1 VRAVNKRISRLTV
14 LGQTHRSAP
23 ASYIIPYFEAKKTMR
38 DPEKK
43 KAALRIPRQEMPQ
56 LDLHLRK
63 TTFQEVPLGYSAEQ
77 AQLEAQ
83 RCLQCRRPVCVDG
96 CPVLIDIPAFLQLI
110 VDGDF
115 IGACRKIKEANALP
129 AICGRVCPQE
139 DQCEKCCILSK
150 KGNPVAIGRLERFV
164 ADYERDHNAVEVPP
178 LPPSTGKR
186 VAVIGSG
193 PAGLTAASEL
203 ALRGHDV
210 TIFEALHK
218 PGGVLVY
225 GIPEFRLPKKIV
237 EAEVNYIKSLGVKI
251 KTSYVIGMIYS
262 VDELFAQGFQAI
274 FIGIGAGLPHF
285 LNIPGENLCGIFSAN
300 EFLTRTNLMFAY
312 DFPRADTPIV
322 VGEKVAVLGA
332 GNTAMDAAR
341 VAIRLGADDVSIV
354 YRRTRAEAPAR
365 IEEIERAEEEGLQF
379 HFLMAPTRFIGNDDG
394 WLRAMECIRMELG
407 EPDSSGR
414 RRPVPI
420 SGSEFIMEVD
430 TVVNAIGSASNTILF
445 RTVRD
450 IERNKWGNIVADE
463 KTGLTSK
470 KGVYAGGDI
479 VTGAATVILAMGAGK
494 ASAIAIDEYLKTL

>member
-1 VRAVNKRISRLTV
+1 M
-14 LGQTHRSAP
+14 G
-23 ASYIIPYFEAKKTMR
+23 

-43 KAALRIPRQEMPQ
+43 KAALRIPRQKMRQ
-56 LDLHLRK
+56 LDLHSRK
-63 TTFQEVPLGYSAEQ
+63 TTFQEVPLGFSAEE

-83 RCLQCRRPVCVDG
+83 RCLQCKRAVCVQG

-115 IGACRKIKEANALP
+115 IGAARKIKEENALP

-139 DQCEKCCILSK
+139 DQCEKSCVLSK
-150 KGNPVAIGRLERFV
+150 KGDPVGIGRLERFV
-164 ADYERDHNAVEVPP
+164 ADYEREHNAVQIPP
-178 LPPSTGKR
+178 LPRPTGKR

-203 ALRGHDV
+203 ALKGHDV
-210 TIFEALHK
+210 TVFEALHK
-218 PGGVLVY
+218 FGGVLVY

-237 EAEVNYIKSLGVKI
+237 EAEVNYIKSLGVRFKANCI
-251 KTSYVIGMIYS
+251 IGMIYS
-262 VDELFAQGFQAI
+262 LDELFAQGFQAA
-274 FIGIGAGLPHF
+274 FIGIGAGLPRF

-300 EFLTRTNLMFAY
+300 EFLTRANLMFAY

-322 VGEKVAVLGA
+322 AGKKVVVLGA

-341 VAIRLGADDVSIV
+341 IAIRLGADDVCIV

-365 IEEIERAEEEGLQF
+365 IEEIQRAEEEGLKF
-379 HFLMAPTRFIGNDDG
+379 NFLMAPTRFIGNDDG
-394 WLRAMECIRMELG
+394 WLRAMECLRMELG
-407 EPDSSGR
+407 EPDDSGR

-420 SGSEFIMEVD
+420 AGSEFIMEVD
-430 TVVNAIGSASNTILF
+430 TVVNAIGSGSNTILF
-445 RTVRD
+445 RTASD
-450 IERNKWGNIVADE
+450 IERSKWGTIVADE
-463 KTGLTSK
+463 QTGLTSK

-494 ASAIAIDEYLKTL
+494 AAAVAIDEYLATL

>member
-1 VRAVNKRISRLTV
+1 M
-14 LGQTHRSAP
+14 G
-23 ASYIIPYFEAKKTMR
+23 

-43 KAALRIPRQEMPQ
+43 KAALRIPRQKMPQ

-77 AQLEAQ
+77 ARLEAQ
-83 RCLQCRRPVCVDG
+83 RCLQCKRTVCIQG

-115 IGACRKIKEANALP
+115 IGASRKIKEANALP

-139 DQCEKCCILSK
+139 DQCEKTCVLAK
-150 KGNPVAIGRLERFV
+150 KGEPLAIGRLERFV
-164 ADYERDHNAVEVPP
+164 ADYEREHNAVEVPP
-178 LPPSTGKR
+178 LPPPTGKR
-186 VAVIGSG
+186 IAVIGSG

-203 ALRGHDV
+203 ALKGHDV

-237 EAEVNYIKSLGVKI
+237 EAEINYIQSLGVKI
-251 KTSYVIGMIYS
+251 KTGYIIGMLYS
-262 VDELFAQGFQAI
+262 VDELFAQGFQAV
-274 FIGIGAGLPHF
+274 FIGIGAGLPRF

-300 EFLTRTNLMFAY
+300 EFLTRANLMFAY

-322 VGEKVAVLGA
+322 VGKKVVVLGA

-341 VAIRLGADDVSIV
+341 IAIRLGADDVCIV

-365 IEEIERAEEEGLQF
+365 IEEIQRAEEEGLKF

-394 WLRAMECIRMELG
+394 WLRTMECIRMELG
-407 EPDSSGR
+407 EPDDSGR

-430 TVVNAIGSASNTILF
+430 TIVNAIGSGSNTILF
-445 RTVRD
+445 RTASD
-450 IERNKWGNIVADE
+450 IERSKWGTIVADE
-463 KTGLTSK
+463 ETGLTSK
-470 KGVYAGGDI
+470 QGVYAGGDI

-494 ASAIAIDEYLKTL
+494 ASAMAIDEYLATL